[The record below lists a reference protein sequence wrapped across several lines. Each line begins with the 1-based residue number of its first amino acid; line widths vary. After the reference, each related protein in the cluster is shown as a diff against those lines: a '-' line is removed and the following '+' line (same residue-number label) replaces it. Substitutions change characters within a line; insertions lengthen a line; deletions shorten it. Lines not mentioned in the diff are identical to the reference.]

1 MAKRSSFSTACRQAG
16 GRTLALALI
25 FAAVLGAL
33 TVGGFEPFGGF
44 WLPVITLAFLLGLWQ
59 RHPAPRNAAALGF
72 AFGLGLF
79 LCGASWVYVSLHEF
93 GAMPAA
99 LAALATLIFC
109 VILALFPAAAGWL
122 AAHSRLSGTP
132 YALLV
137 APALWVL
144 CEWMRGWFLT
154 GFPWLSVGY
163 SQVPYSPLAGFAPVF
178 GIYGVSL
185 AVALSAGAVAA
196 ALEGGRRKAEGGN
209 ILSRAA
215 SIILHP
221 SSFILPAC
229 ILVALWAGGYGLQHL
244 TWTQPVGAPLTVS
257 LLQGNIPQSLKWKPQ
272 AVRSTL
278 ETYYRM
284 VMASG
289 ARLIILPETAL
300 PMFYQEVPKNYL
312 AALTTHAQLNGGD
325 LLFGV
330 PEHTDG
336 TVYYNSVVSTG
347 KSPSQTYRKHHLV
360 PFGEF
365 LPFKPLFGW
374 VLDVLDIPLSDFSRG
389 PSYQKPM
396 AVAGQQVAVDI
407 CYEDGFGDEI
417 IRQLPQATLLVNV
430 SNDAWFGH
438 SIALDQ
444 HLQMSQARAL
454 ETGRYM
460 LRATNTGITAVIDTK
475 GRVVARAPEFTRAV
489 VNDTVSGYRGA
500 TPFVQ
505 WGNPAAIILCLLLM
519 VAAAW
524 LGVLRQNR

>member
-1 MAKRSSFSTACRQAG
+1 
-16 GRTLALALI
+16 LARALI

-33 TVGGFEPFGGF
+33 TVGGFEPFGLF
-44 WLPVITLAFLLGLWQ
+44 WLPVITLALLIGLWQ
-59 RHPAPRNAAALGF
+59 RHPTPRDSAALGF

-79 LCGASWVYVSLHEF
+79 LCGASWVYVSLHQF

-109 VILALFPAAAGWL
+109 VILALFPTAAGWL
-122 AAHSRLSGTP
+122 AAHSGLSGTP

-144 CEWMRGWFLT
+144 CEWTRGWFLT

-163 SQVPYSPLAGFAPVF
+163 SQVPRSPLAGFAPVL

-185 AVALSAGAVAA
+185 AVALSAGAIVTLFNVGARKTAPGGPLRAIAA
-196 ALEGGRRKAEGGN
+196 F
-209 ILSRAA
+209 IV
-215 SIILHP
+215 HP
-221 SSFILPAC
+221 SLSIL
-229 ILVALWAGGYGLQHL
+229 LVLWIGGYLLQQVA
-244 TWTQPVGAPLTVS
+244 WTTSTGAPLTVS

-272 AVRSTL
+272 AVRATL

-284 VMASG
+284 VMASD

-300 PMFYQEVPKNYL
+300 PMFYRDVPKNYL
-312 AALTTHAQLNGGD
+312 AALTTHARLNGGD

-336 TVYYNSVVSTG
+336 SVYYNSVVSIG

-374 VLDVLDIPLSDFSRG
+374 VLDVLDIPLSDFTRG

-407 CYEDGFGDEI
+407 CYEDGFGGEI

-475 GRVVARAPEFTRAV
+475 GRVVARAPAFTRAT
-489 VNDTVSGYRGA
+489 VNDIVSGYQGA

-505 WGNPAAIILCLLLM
+505 WGNPAAIILCLLLT

>member
-1 MAKRSSFSTACRQAG
+1 
-16 GRTLALALI
+16 LARALI

-33 TVGGFEPFGGF
+33 TVGGFEPFGLF
-44 WLPVITLAFLLGLWQ
+44 WLPVITLALLIGLWQ
-59 RHPAPRNAAALGF
+59 RHPTPRDSAALGF

-79 LCGASWVYVSLHEF
+79 LCGASWVYVSLHQF

-109 VILALFPAAAGWL
+109 VILALFPTAAGWL
-122 AAHSRLSGTP
+122 AAHSGLSGTP

-144 CEWMRGWFLT
+144 CEWTRGWFLT

-163 SQVPYSPLAGFAPVF
+163 SQVPRSPLAGFAPVL

-185 AVALSAGAVAA
+185 AVALSAGAIVTLFNVGARKTAPGGPLRAIAA
-196 ALEGGRRKAEGGN
+196 F
-209 ILSRAA
+209 IV
-215 SIILHP
+215 HP
-221 SSFILPAC
+221 SLSIL
-229 ILVALWAGGYGLQHL
+229 LVLWIGGYLLQQVA
-244 TWTQPVGAPLTVS
+244 WTTSTGAPLTVS

-272 AVRSTL
+272 AVRATL

-284 VMASG
+284 VMASD

-300 PMFYQEVPKNYL
+300 PMFYRDVPKNYL
-312 AALTTHAQLNGGD
+312 AALTTHARLNGGD

-336 TVYYNSVVSTG
+336 SVYYNSVVSIG

-374 VLDVLDIPLSDFSRG
+374 VLDVLDIPLSDFTRG

-407 CYEDGFGDEI
+407 CYEDGFGGEI

-475 GRVVARAPEFTRAV
+475 GRVIARAPAFTRAT
-489 VNDTVSGYRGA
+489 VNDIVSGYQGA

-505 WGNPAAIILCLLLM
+505 WGNPAAIILCLLLT

>member
-1 MAKRSSFSTACRQAG
+1 
-16 GRTLALALI
+16 LARALI

-33 TVGGFEPFGGF
+33 TVGGFEPFGLF
-44 WLPVITLAFLLGLWQ
+44 WLPVITLALLIGLWQ
-59 RHPAPRNAAALGF
+59 RHPTPRDSAALGF

-79 LCGASWVYVSLHEF
+79 LCGASWVYVSLHQF

-109 VILALFPAAAGWL
+109 VILALFPTAAGWL
-122 AAHSRLSGTP
+122 AAHSGLSGTP

-144 CEWMRGWFLT
+144 CEWTRGWFLT

-163 SQVPYSPLAGFAPVF
+163 SQVPRSPLAGFAPVL

-185 AVALSAGAVAA
+185 AVALSAGAIVTLFNVGARKTAPGGPLRAIAA
-196 ALEGGRRKAEGGN
+196 F
-209 ILSRAA
+209 IV
-215 SIILHP
+215 HP
-221 SSFILPAC
+221 SLSIL
-229 ILVALWAGGYGLQHL
+229 LVLWIGGYLLQQVA
-244 TWTQPVGAPLTVS
+244 WTTSTGAPLTVS

-272 AVRSTL
+272 AVRATL

-284 VMASG
+284 VMASD

-300 PMFYQEVPKNYL
+300 PMFYRDVPKNYL
-312 AALTTHAQLNGGD
+312 AALTTHARLNGGD

-336 TVYYNSVVSTG
+336 SVYYNSVVSIG

-374 VLDVLDIPLSDFSRG
+374 VLDVLDIPLSDFTRG
-389 PSYQKPM
+389 PSYQQPM

-407 CYEDGFGDEI
+407 CYEDGFGGEI

-430 SNDAWFGH
+430 SNDAWFGR

-460 LRATNTGITAVIDTK
+460 LRATNPGSTAVIDTK
-475 GRVVARAPEFTRAV
+475 GRVVARAPAFTRAT
-489 VNDTVSGYRGA
+489 VNDIVSGYQGA

-505 WGNPAAIILCLLLM
+505 WGNPAAIILCLLLT

>member
-1 MAKRSSFSTACRQAG
+1 MSR
-16 GRTLALALI
+16 ALI

-33 TVGGFEPFGGF
+33 TVGGFEPFGFF

-59 RHPAPRNAAALGF
+59 RHPAPRDAAALGF

-79 LCGASWVYVSLHEF
+79 LCGTSWVYISLHQF
-93 GAMPAA
+93 GAMPAV

-109 VILALFPAAAGWL
+109 VILALFPTVAGWL

-144 CEWMRGWFLT
+144 SEWMRGWFLT
-154 GFPWLSVGY
+154 GFPWQSVGY
-163 SQVPYSPLAGFAPVF
+163 SQVPHSPLAGFAPVL

-185 AVALSAGAVAA
+185 AVALSAGALVTLFETAT
-196 ALEGGRRKAEGGN
+196 RKTTQGSPLRKIAVL
-209 ILSRAA
+209 IV
-215 SIILHP
+215 HP
-221 SSFILPAC
+221 SFL
-229 ILVALWAGGYGLQHL
+229 ILVILWAGGYMLQQVA
-244 TWTQPVGAPLTVS
+244 WTAPAGAPLTIS

-272 AVRSTL
+272 AVRATL
-278 ETYYRM
+278 ETYYQM
-284 VMASG
+284 VMASN

-300 PMFYQEVPKNYL
+300 PMFYQDVPKNYL
-312 AALTTHAQLNGGD
+312 AALTTHARINGGD

-330 PEHTDG
+330 PQHTDG
-336 TVYYNSVVSTG
+336 TVYYNSVVSVGT
-347 KSPSQTYRKHHLV
+347 SPTQDYRKHHLV

-389 PSYQKPM
+389 PFYQKPL

-438 SIALDQ
+438 SIALEQ

-460 LRATNTGITAVIDTK
+460 LRATNTGVTAVIDPQ
-475 GRVVARAPEFTRAV
+475 GRVVARAPEFTRAT
-489 VNDTVSGYRGA
+489 VNDTVSGYQGA

>member
-33 TVGGFEPFGGF
+33 TVGGFEPFGVF

-59 RHPAPRNAAALGF
+59 RHPAPRTAAALGF

-185 AVALSAGAVAA
+185 AVALSAGAVVTLFEAGRWKAA
-196 ALEGGRRKAEGGN
+196 HSGLFRT
-209 ILSRAA
+209 IA
-215 SIILHP
+215 SVILHP
-221 SSFILPAC
+221 SFFILV
-229 ILVALWAGGYGLQHL
+229 ILWIGGYVLQQL
-244 TWTQPVGAPLTVS
+244 AWTTPAGAPLTVS

-460 LRATNTGITAVIDTK
+460 LRATNTGVTAVIDTK